1 MRVRSRRPVRS
12 QPALRAG
19 PGRVLRSIRRAVAT
33 ALSALRRPVGLR
45 EGARLAALPLIA
57 ALVLLA
63 PARAEDR
70 SAPLTVVELFTSQ
83 GCSSCP
89 PADELLAELAA
100 RPDVLAL
107 SLHVDYW
114 DYLGWKDAFAMPA
127 FTKRQV
133 AYGEAAG
140 ARSVYTP
147 QIIVQGG
154 ERMVGSH
161 RDKVLAAVA
170 AAAESPRLAAISIRD
185 ADEGLEVRVRPLVA
199 GAPGGVLWFVTFHNP
214 EPILI
219 PKGENAGREVAYR
232 NVARSWMKLGRWD
245 GAAEAVYAAPAP
257 SGEAPGAGVAVILQQ
272 GYVGPV
278 LAAARLAR

>member
-1 MRVRSRRPVRS
+1 MRVRSRRPDRPEAAPGAAPGGV
-12 QPALRAG
+12 LRA
-19 PGRVLRSIRRAVAT
+19 IRRAAGA
-33 ALSALRRPVGLR
+33 ALACALASALVV
-45 EGARLAALPLIA
+45 AAVA
-57 ALVLLA
+57 AFA
-63 PARAEDR
+63 PGRAEER
-70 SAPLTVVELFTSQ
+70 AAPLTVVELFTSQ

-89 PADELLAELAA
+89 PADELLAELAQRA
-100 RPDVLAL
+100 DVLAL

-147 QIIVQGG
+147 QIIVQGDA
-154 ERMVGSH
+154 RMVGSH

-170 AAAESPRLAAISIRD
+170 AAAAQPRPAEISIRET
-185 ADEGLEVRVRPLVA
+185 DEGLEVRVRPLVES
-199 GAPGGVLWFVTFHNP
+199 APGGVLWFVTFHTP
-214 EPILI
+214 EPVLI
-219 PKGENAGREVAYR
+219 PKGENAGREVQYR

-245 GAAEAVYAAPAP
+245 GAAETVYAAPAP

-278 LAAARLAR
+278 LAAARLGR

>member
-1 MRVRSRRPVRS
+1 MRARPPRPVRLVA
-12 QPALRAG
+12 ALRG
-19 PGRVLRSIRRAVAT
+19 GVGRVLRAPRA
-33 ALSALRRPVGLR
+33 
-45 EGARLAALPLIA
+45 LAAAFGGLALAGLIA
-57 ALVLLA
+57 APGMA
-63 PARAEDR
+63 PAQDADAA
-70 SAPLTVVELFTSQ
+70 APLTVVELFTSQ

-147 QIIVQGG
+147 QMIVQGDA
-154 ERMVGSH
+154 RMVGSH

-170 AAAESPRLAAISIRD
+170 AAAGRPRPAEIRIRELG
-185 ADEGLEVRVRPLVA
+185 EGLEVRVRPLVA
-199 GAPGGVLWFVTFHNP
+199 DAPAGVLWFVTFHNP
-214 EPILI
+214 EPIMI

-245 GAAEAVYAAPAP
+245 GSGEAVYAAPAP
-257 SGEAPGAGVAVILQQ
+257 SGDAPGAGVAVILQQ

-278 LAAARLAR
+278 LAAARLER

>member
-1 MRVRSRRPVRS
+1 MRARSRRPDR
-12 QPALRAG
+12 PDAATRAA
-19 PGRVLRSIRRAVAT
+19 PGRVLRSIRRAVA
-33 ALSALRRPVGLR
+33 
-45 EGARLAALPLIA
+45 AALPLA
-57 ALVLLA
+57 PALLALPALLA
-63 PARAEDR
+63 PAPAPAEEPP
-70 SAPLTVVELFTSQ
+70 APLTVVELFTSQ

-147 QIIVQGG
+147 QIIVQGDA
-154 ERMVGSH
+154 RMVGSH

-170 AAAESPRLAAISIRD
+170 DAAEAPRVAAISIRE
-185 ADEGLEVRVRPLVA
+185 AGEGLEVRVRPLVA
-199 GAPGGVLWFVTFHNP
+199 GAPGGVLWFVTFHTP
-214 EPILI
+214 APILI
-219 PKGENAGREVAYR
+219 PKGENAGREVQYR

-245 GAAEAVYAAPAP
+245 GTQEAVYAAPAP
-257 SGEAPGAGVAVILQQ
+257 SGEAPEAGVAVILQQ

-278 LAAARLAR
+278 LAAARLGR